1 MGIEQYDDVRTKN
14 GRLELTFLDDSK
26 VKMTENSKLVIDE
39 FVYDGNPKTAKVA
52 MKFAEG
58 TARFITGQTGK
69 IDKQN
74 INLRTPSATIAV
86 RGTDFTTTVDE
97 TGKSLVLLL
106 PEADGSVGE
115 ITVTNA
121 AGTVTLNQAFQAT
134 VVVSYERNPTSPKV
148 IEGIDISMIDN
159 SFIISPPKDVA
170 KVEKQQSQSS
180 SSSDPLSKNFLDTDA
195 INQDD
200 LKNNTID
207 DNSID
212 QNLFIDFFSL
222 GNFILGAEKKG
233 GIILKGTKLGIDKT
247 TGIDTS
253 VTNSSVNMV
262 RQTETQFFQFNSS
275 INTTDTININQNNK
289 NFNVVI
295 NNGAGGTVI
304 NVNQSN

>member
-195 INQDD
+195 INRDD

>member
-1 MGIEQYDDVRTKN
+1 LGIEQYDDVRTKN
-14 GRLELTFLDDSK
+14 GRLELTFLDESK

-74 INLRTPSATIAV
+74 ISLRTPSATIAI

-106 PEADGSVGE
+106 PEPDGSVGE
-115 ITVTNA
+115 LSVTNA

-134 VVVSYERNPTSPKV
+134 VVVSYEKAPTTPRV
-148 IEGIDISMIDN
+148 IEGIDINMIDN
-159 SFIISPPKDVA
+159 SFIVSPPKSITKA
-170 KVEKQQSQSS
+170 EKQQSSS
-180 SSSDPLSKNFLDTDA
+180 NNDPLSKNFLDNDSLDR
-195 INQDD
+195 DD
-200 LKNNTID
+200 LKNNKID
-207 DNSID
+207 DNAID
-212 QNLFIDFFSL
+212 QSFFVDFFSL
-222 GNFILGAEKKG
+222 SNFILGVEKKG
-233 GIILKGTKLGIDKT
+233 GIILKGTKLGMDKS
-247 TGIDTS
+247 TGIYTT
-253 VTNSSVNMV
+253 VTDSSVSMI
-262 RQTETQFFQFNSS
+262 RQTETQYFQLNSP

-289 NFNVVI
+289 PLNVVI

-304 NVNQSN
+304 SVNQSN

>member
-1 MGIEQYDDVRTKN
+1 LGIEQYDDVRTKN

>member
-39 FVYDGNPKTAKVA
+39 FVYDGNPKTSKVA

-180 SSSDPLSKNFLDTDA
+180 SSSDSLSKNFLDTDA

-222 GNFILGAEKKG
+222 GNFILGTENKG
-233 GIILKGTKLGIDKT
+233 GIILKGTKFGIDKT

>member
-1 MGIEQYDDVRTKN
+1 LGIEQYDDVRTKN

-39 FVYDGNPKTAKVA
+39 FVYDGNPKTSKIA

-134 VVVSYERNPTSPKV
+134 VVVSYERNPTAPKV
-148 IEGIDISMIDN
+148 IEGIDINMIDN

-170 KVEKQQSQSS
+170 KVENQQSQSQ

-207 DNSID
+207 DNLID
-212 QNLFIDFFSL
+212 QNFFIDFFSL
-222 GNFILGAEKKG
+222 GNFILGTEKKG
-233 GIILKGTKLGIDKT
+233 NIILKGTKLGIDKT

-253 VTNSSVNMV
+253 VTSSSVNMV
-262 RQTETQFFQFNSS
+262 RQTETQFFQFNSP